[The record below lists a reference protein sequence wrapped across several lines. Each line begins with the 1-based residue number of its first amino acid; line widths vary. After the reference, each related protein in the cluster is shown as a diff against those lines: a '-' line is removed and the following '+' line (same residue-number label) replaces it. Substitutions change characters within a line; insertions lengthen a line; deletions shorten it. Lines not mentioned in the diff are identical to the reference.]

1 MSENI
6 KVALLGLGR
15 IGEQFANS
23 LSSHIEGGNKP
34 IKIVAVAE
42 RDPESPAA
50 KKFAAEGVKVF
61 TDAAEIASLG
71 DQVDIIFDLTGVPA
85 VRQTLREALMAAD
98 NRHSVIVPE
107 VFARMLW
114 SFLEDG
120 VELSGPLRSGY

>member
-1 MSENI
+1 LKAATSQL
-6 KVALLGLGR
+6 K
-15 IGEQFANS
+15 
-23 LSSHIEGGNKP
+23 
-34 IKIVAVAE
+34 VAVAE

-50 KKFAAEGVKVF
+50 KKFAAEGVTVF
-61 TDAAEIASLG
+61 TDAADIAGLG
-71 DQVDIIFDLTGVPA
+71 NQVDIIFDLTGVPA

-98 NRHSVIVPE
+98 NRHTVIVPE